1 MQSGIISKT
10 ATGQHHSMAFRYLF
24 LGLAIWAGV
33 AILRHLLRQQH
44 LKQQPPR
51 AAKSVD
57 SVECGYCGLHLPRS
71 EAIQQGE
78 DFFCN
83 REHQQAA
90 KQRK

>member
-1 MQSGIISKT
+1 MGL
-10 ATGQHHSMAFRYLF
+10 RYLF

-33 AILRHLLRQQH
+33 AILRHLLRQRR
-44 LKQQPPR
+44 LKREPSR

-57 SVECGYCGLHLPRS
+57 SVQCGYCGLHLPRG

-90 KQRK
+90 KQRQ